1 MCLFLAGAAAV
12 LPRASFAADP
22 APEAAAQP
30 RTGHRGAAKRGY
42 DYDKSKYKAYK
53 VLTEDENHS
62 YRFDAKGNAIPPAR
76 AKSRPSKRRV
86 RPRPPLSEED
96 AASAPKR
103 KARPA
108 PGNDGPPVARTPV
121 PRPTLAPATAAPEP
135 AEPAR

>member
-12 LPRASFAADP
+12 LPRAGFAADP
-22 APEAAAQP
+22 EPEAAAQP

-62 YRFDAKGNAIPPAR
+62 YRFDAKGNAILPAQ
-76 AKSRPSKRRV
+76 AKRRSSKRKV

-108 PGNDGPPVARTPV
+108 PGNAGPPVAQTPV
-121 PRPTLAPATAAPEP
+121 PRPKLAPAPEASATP
-135 AEPAR
+135 AQ